1 MRAIKSRAT
10 MRHSRPKGFKTSSSV
25 TQLQSV
31 TPLQHS
37 VDVPLVYDRMPPF
50 IGDKRSTRQ
59 SLLPYKPAL
68 PHTRMARSYEPV
80 PLPPKP
86 PPVTYASRVTQT
98 DESVFAS
105 RVTQTDV
112 PTLVTPSVV
121 EPPPEPAV
129 YDAPG
134 VQPSVYMATP
144 VAAPAPAPDEQNGT
158 KKVLYVPVNPP
169 RDYNLPSKYYTPVY
183 HADSWRKA
191 MDRAGEERRIREQKE
206 AVENRARQAEEEAG
220 AAFCRRCS
228 RPLYC
233 GRHCENERCALW
245 GGLFVGYSEW

>member
-1 MRAIKSRAT
+1 MSLFRPPWKLKKSSYVA
-10 MRHSRPKGFKTSSSV
+10 
-25 TQLQSV
+25 QQQSV
-31 TPLQHS
+31 ET
-37 VDVPLVYDRMPPF
+37 PLVYDGLAPCILDR
-50 IGDKRSTRQ
+50 RTTQQ

-68 PHTRMARSYEPV
+68 PHTRMARSHEPV

-144 VAAPAPAPDEQNGT
+144 VAVPPPAPDEQAAP

-169 RDYNLPSKYYTPVY
+169 RDYNLPSKYYTQVY
-183 HADSWRKA
+183 DQESYRKMHAKW
-191 MDRAGEERRIREQKE
+191 
-206 AVENRARQAEEEAG
+206 EEEHQAQIRKDYQDRLNG
-220 AAFCRRCS
+220 HPFYANH
-228 RPLYC
+228 PP
-233 GRHCENERCALW
+233 LW
-245 GGLFVGYSEW
+245 GPRDDDDLFK